1 MVAHQCR
8 TLVALG
14 IAAVTWEPTRIAHA
28 QAPPDPATDAPPS
41 CALGRRDHP
50 DYIIWICDD
59 EGKAYAPTVSIFHAR
74 TVNGR
79 TRVVSRIWSG
89 ALADLLRRADVVLE
103 AHDRA
108 HAACT
113 SYFHL
118 ARAEGRAADWNTASP
133 AMREWWIHEGSV
145 RFPFLCYSPE
155 PAGADFIIAWS
166 AAAALPD
173 AFSIEIP
180 LRVTPARAARPLPA
194 EAASTQEVSA
204 LAVYRVREGFDGAVV
219 RLGPS
224 IFASAA
230 AEGEPPSAAGRLAAA
245 LRFLA
250 VLPPESR

>member
-1 MVAHQCR
+1 MVAYPRR
-8 TLVALG
+8 TLAALG
-14 IAAVTWEPTRIAHA
+14 IAAAMSGPTWSVHA
-28 QAPPDPATDAPPS
+28 QAPADPSADAPPS

-50 DYIIWICDD
+50 AYIIWVCDD
-59 EGKAYAPTVSIFHAR
+59 EGKAYAPMASIFHAR

-79 TRVVSRIWSG
+79 TRVVSRIWIG
-89 ALADLLRRADVVLE
+89 ALADLLRQADAVLE

-113 SYFHL
+113 HYFHL

-145 RFPFLCYSPE
+145 RFPALCYSPE
-155 PAGADFIIAWS
+155 PAGADFVIAWS

-180 LRVTPARAARPLPA
+180 LRVTPARAAGPLPA
-194 EAASTQEVSA
+194 AAVSTKDVSA

-224 IFASAA
+224 IFASPA
-230 AEGEPPSAAGRLAAA
+230 AEGESPSGAGRLAAA

>member
-1 MVAHQCR
+1 MVAHSRR
-8 TLVALG
+8 TLVAFG
-14 IAAVTWEPTRIAHA
+14 IAAVMWGLTRSAHA
-28 QAPPDPATDAPPS
+28 QAPRDPSPDAPPS

-50 DYIIWICDD
+50 DYIIWVCDD
-59 EGKAYAPTVSIFHAR
+59 EGKVYAPTASIFHAR

-79 TRVVSRIWSG
+79 ARVVSRIWSG
-89 ALADLLRRADVVLE
+89 ALADLLRQADVVLE

-113 SYFHL
+113 HYFHL

-145 RFPFLCYSPE
+145 RFPALCYSPE

-166 AAAALPD
+166 DAAALPD

-180 LRVTPARAARPLPA
+180 LRVAPAPAARPLPA
-194 EAASTQEVSA
+194 PAASTRDVSA

-224 IFASAA
+224 IFASPA
-230 AEGEPPSAAGRLAAA
+230 AEGEPPSGAGRLAAA

-250 VLPPESR
+250 LLPSESR